1 MKGRALT
8 VVEDKFY
15 IRDKFF
21 RSRPLYLLLP
31 VVSLLVI
38 LLLVPPIIM
47 MGKFYFT
54 PLDSSTQKYKDVTSL
69 LMEFNDNLWAWKTL
83 FDVSFP
89 FPDLENFFKID
100 FWNGLKELQT
110 MSFVLGILA
119 LIIDLFADIGVP
131 VFFDGFRLVAELGTA
146 SEAAES
152 VSALNK
158 TRKDFI
164 KAKKYARVLAL
175 YAQKLKQDAEKGSKK
190 KSGKPSDSVKFNNV
204 QQQLE
209 KA

>member
-1 MKGRALT
+1 M
-8 VVEDKFY
+8 
-15 IRDKFF
+15 
-21 RSRPLYLLLP
+21 YLLLP
-31 VVSLLVI
+31 VVSLLVL

-47 MGKFYFT
+47 MGRFYFA
-54 PLDSSTQKYKDVTSL
+54 PLDTSTEKYQEVTKL

-89 FPDLENFFKID
+89 FPNLENFFKIE
-100 FWNGLKELQT
+100 FWNGLKELQS

-119 LIIDLFADIGVP
+119 LIIDLFADFGVP
-131 VFFDGFRLVAELGTA
+131 LFFDGFRFALDLCTA
-146 SEAAES
+146 SEAAQS

-158 TRKDFI
+158 TRKKFI
-164 KAKKYARVLAL
+164 KARKHARVLAL
-175 YAQKLKQDAEKGSKK
+175 YAQKLKQDAENGSKK
-190 KSGKPSDSVKFNNV
+190 NAAQPGVFVKFNNV